1 MTVAIKRHSLPLLPK
16 QVIPFPTSE
25 IVRNGFVAGREAA
38 ENERDMNRDAL
49 ILLLGCIVL
58 SPLSP
63 AQTTGDRI
71 NLYFGDW
78 HSSAPHMI
86 RGSLEERDILS
97 HGDGL
102 NPPRAGAVFRFLNSY
117 THATLAGGASTK
129 PARLD
134 GQQEIYFVESGK
146 GTVTAGGQTA
156 DLYLNVAVL
165 MPANLEFTLKSTG
178 DEPLAMYVIN
188 EPTPAGFRPNTNM
201 LVRDENTIPIAS
213 SNGFWAHIAKP
224 LFTTQDGLATLESV
238 VTVTLD
244 PLTIGKPHPA
254 PNEDTSDIEEVWTSL
269 YGNSLALV
277 GNQLHEQTPGMA
289 YLHIPDNLTPH
300 TNLNPSSDAQAKF
313 LYFARYRPHETRK

>member
-1 MTVAIKRHSLPLLPK
+1 
-16 QVIPFPTSE
+16 
-25 IVRNGFVAGREAA
+25 
-38 ENERDMNRDAL
+38 
-49 ILLLGCIVL
+49 
-58 SPLSP
+58 
-63 AQTTGDRI
+63 
-71 NLYFGDW
+71 
-78 HSSAPHMI
+78 
-86 RGSLEERDILS
+86 
-97 HGDGL
+97 
-102 NPPRAGAVFRFLNSY
+102 
-117 THATLAGGASTK
+117 
-129 PARLD
+129 
-134 GQQEIYFVESGK
+134 
-146 GTVTAGGQTA
+146 
-156 DLYLNVAVL
+156 

-188 EPTPAGFRPNTNM
+188 EPTPAGFRPNANM
-201 LVRDENTIPIAS
+201 IVRDENTIPIAS

-313 LYFARYRPHETRK
+313 LYFARYRPHEARK

>member
-1 MTVAIKRHSLPLLPK
+1 MKY
-16 QVIPFPTSE
+16 
-25 IVRNGFVAGREAA
+25 
-38 ENERDMNRDAL
+38 DAL
-49 ILLLGCIVL
+49 ILLLCCSAL
-58 SPLSP
+58 SPLTR
-63 AQTTGDRI
+63 AQVTGDRI

-78 HSSAPHMI
+78 HNSSPHMI
-86 RGSLEERDILS
+86 RGSLEERDILTR
-97 HGDGL
+97 GDGL

-117 THATLAGGASTK
+117 THATLAAGASTK

-156 DLYLNVAVL
+156 DLYRNIAVL

-178 DEPLAMYVIN
+178 GEPLAMYVIN
-188 EPTPAGFRPNTNM
+188 EPTPAGFRPNPNM
-201 LVRDENTIPIAS
+201 LVRDENTIPISS

-238 VTVTLD
+238 LTVTLD

-269 YGNSLALV
+269 YDNSLVLV
-277 GNQLHEQTPGMA
+277 GNQLREQTPGMA
-289 YLHIPDNLTPH
+289 YLHPPDNLTPH

>member
-1 MTVAIKRHSLPLLPK
+1 MKY
-16 QVIPFPTSE
+16 
-25 IVRNGFVAGREAA
+25 
-38 ENERDMNRDAL
+38 DAL
-49 ILLLGCIVL
+49 ILLVCCSAL
-58 SPLSP
+58 SLTQ

-71 NLYFGDW
+71 SLYFGDW
-78 HSSAPHMI
+78 HNSAPHTI
-86 RGSLEERDILS
+86 RGSLEERDILTR
-97 HGDGL
+97 GDGL
-102 NPPRAGAVFRFLNSY
+102 NPPHPGAVFRFINSY
-117 THATLAGGASTK
+117 AYATLAAGGSTQ
-129 PARLD
+129 PTRLD

-156 DLYLNVAVL
+156 NLYRNVAVL

-188 EPTPAGFRPNTNM
+188 EPIPAGFRPNVNM
-201 LVRDENTIPIAS
+201 LVRDENTIPISS

-224 LFTTQDGLATLESV
+224 LFATADGLGTLESV

-300 TNLNPSSDAQAKF
+300 TNINPSSESQAKF

>member
-1 MTVAIKRHSLPLLPK
+1 MK
-16 QVIPFPTSE
+16 
-25 IVRNGFVAGREAA
+25 
-38 ENERDMNRDAL
+38 AL
-49 ILLLGCIVL
+49 VFLVL
-58 SPLSP
+58 SVALSGVTP

-71 NLYFGDW
+71 SLYFGDW
-78 HSSAPHMI
+78 HTAAPHTI
-86 RGSLEERDILS
+86 HGSLEEREILS
-97 HGDGL
+97 RGDGL
-102 NPPRAGAVFRFLNSY
+102 NPTRAGAVFRFINSY
-117 THATLAGGASTK
+117 SYATLASGASTQ

-134 GQQEIYFVESGK
+134 GQQEIYFVESGQ

-156 DLYLNVAVL
+156 ELYRNIAVL

-178 DEPLAMYVIN
+178 DVPLAMYVIN
-188 EPTPAGFRPNTNM
+188 EPIPAGFRPNANM
-201 LVRDENTIPIAS
+201 LVRDENTVPISS

-224 LFTTQDGLATLESV
+224 LFVTADGLGTLESV

-254 PNEDTSDIEEVWTSL
+254 PNEDTSDIEEVWTAL

-289 YLHIPDNLTPH
+289 YYHIPDNLTPH
-300 TNLNPSSDAQAKF
+300 TNINPSGESQAKF

>member
-1 MTVAIKRHSLPLLPK
+1 MKFDVL
-16 QVIPFPTSE
+16 V
-25 IVRNGFVAGREAA
+25 
-38 ENERDMNRDAL
+38 
-49 ILLLGCIVL
+49 LLLCCSAL
-58 SPLSP
+58 SPLAQ

-71 NLYFGDW
+71 GLYFGDW
-78 HSSAPHMI
+78 HNAAAHTI
-86 RGSLEERDILS
+86 RRSLEERDILTR
-97 HGDGL
+97 GDGL

-117 THATLAGGASTK
+117 VYATLPPGGSTQ
-129 PARLD
+129 PTRLD
-134 GQQEIYFVESGK
+134 GQQEIYFVASGK
-146 GTVTAGGQTA
+146 GTVAAGGQTA
-156 DLYLNVAVL
+156 DLRRNVAVL

-188 EPTPAGFRPNTNM
+188 EPTPAGFRPNSNM
-201 LVRDENTIPIAS
+201 LVRDENTIPISS

-224 LFTTQDGLATLESV
+224 LFTTADGLATLESV
-238 VTVTLD
+238 LTVTLD

-269 YGNSLALV
+269 YGSSLALV

-300 TNLNPSSDAQAKF
+300 TNINPSTESQAKF